1 MDTLSVT
8 PGTTTSPLT
17 ARKPAFRPLLQPRAA
32 AALDFNDDSDDSD
45 NDFLSADYKAQRKTT
60 MDLVDFFKN
69 APPPPPAPSLPPVTV
84 DDKKKRSLLQR
95 LRNRKSGS
103 MLNGGSNR
111 ASLSGMPGSVVAGGV
126 GSTISTAS
134 GATATLPN
142 GKKYVMIAV
151 DYKDSPASTSTA
163 ATTTTPNMS
172 HISPVTGITNAL
184 AATSP
189 KRNSPTSSM
198 RQSRVYSSGS
208 DDGKPV
214 TGSTLLG
221 SNMQTTF
228 DSSHLHSGLSTGG
241 TGDTRR
247 SIIIQAGGGEGSSFI
262 LDNSPFLLDNF
273 ALDTDFIMSS
283 SLSAQG
289 SKVSGVT
296 TTGTSTMTDA
306 GQQHR
311 RTQSQR
317 SGFSQTADGGMSR
330 RGTNKVTFNIA
341 GQQQGAGD
349 EDPVSKALSQ
359 RIANHKAQLLKNQGF
374 LGDDG
379 ADSANES
386 GHESSTKP
394 PEVTLPKP
402 ISRKKVRHVQIQ
414 TQHCIMRPMYTQ
426 TEPMES
432 LVRDSEPREFSTQT
446 SEGSCEMGTS
456 TELDAAETAS
466 VATSTSTGTT
476 MVSAHI
482 MTAARATSKVASLV
496 ASLSHPTAP
505 TNGTFPKGTATTAM
519 STTSTE
525 TLVPSAPLTAQ
536 EHEELLLLRQKNS
549 SLQAQVIT
557 LQRDLASEMRART
570 RTAVAMQD
578 TRDKFE
584 MLSAIAYKKI
594 KEMIFQRHVLEM
606 EIRELR
612 TQVDMHAAEDA
623 AVSAAGTVEVVSPSY
638 RQHHHPHHHHHQQHH
653 SQQQSQ
659 QSQQQQQQQHY
670 GQQHHG
676 QHHHNQQHQQY
687 VSVGHY

>member
-1 MDTLSVT
+1 MDTLSVA

-17 ARKPAFRPLLQPRAA
+17 ARKPGFRPLLQPRAA

-84 DDKKKRSLLQR
+84 DDKKKRTLLQR

-103 MLNGGSNR
+103 MLNGGVNNR
-111 ASLSGMPGSVVAGGV
+111 ASLGLPGSTAAGGL
-126 GSTISTAS
+126 GSTVSSAS

-151 DYKDSPASTSTA
+151 DYKDSPASTSTS
-163 ATTTTPNMS
+163 TTPNMS
-172 HISPVTGITNAL
+172 QISPVTGITSAL

-189 KRNSPTSSM
+189 KRNSPTGSK
-198 RQSRVYSSGS
+198 RQSRVYPSGS
-208 DDGKPV
+208 DDGTHM

-221 SNMQTTF
+221 SSMHTTF
-228 DSSHLHSGLSTGG
+228 DSSHLHSTSGLSTGG

-273 ALDTDFIMSS
+273 ALDTDFILPSS
-283 SLSAQG
+283 FG
-289 SKVSGVT
+289 TKESKNSGAT

-317 SGFSQTADGGMSR
+317 SGFSQADGGMSR

-341 GQQQGAGD
+341 GQQQGVGG
-349 EDPVSKALSQ
+349 EDPVSKALAQ

-386 GHESSTKP
+386 GQESSTKP

-432 LVRDSEPREFSTQT
+432 LVRDSEPREFNTQT

-466 VATSTSTGTT
+466 IATSTATSTT
-476 MVSAHI
+476 MTSTHI

-496 ASLSHPTAP
+496 ASLSTP
-505 TNGTFPKGTATTAM
+505 NGGIPASLLPKGTATTAM

-525 TLVPSAPLTAQ
+525 TLVPSTPLTAQ
-536 EHEELLLLRQKNS
+536 EHEELLLLRQKNA

-557 LQRDLASEMRART
+557 LQRDLSSEMRART

-606 EIRELR
+606 EVRELR
-612 TQVDMHAAEDA
+612 AQVDMHAAEDA
-623 AVSAAGTVEVVSPSY
+623 AVSAAGTVEVVSPAY
-638 RQHHHPHHHHHQQHH
+638 RHHQHQHHHQQHRG
-653 SQQQSQ
+653 QQQSQ
-659 QSQQQQQQQHY
+659 HSQQHSQVQQNH
-670 GQQHHG
+670 GQQ
-676 QHHHNQQHQQY
+676 HHNQQHQQY

>member
-8 PGTTTSPLT
+8 PVTTTSPLT

-95 LRNRKSGS
+95 LRNRKSAS

-111 ASLSGMPGSVVAGGV
+111 ASLLGLPGSTVAGGV
-126 GSTISTAS
+126 GSTVSTAS
-134 GATATLPN
+134 GAMATLPN

-172 HISPVTGITNAL
+172 QISPVTGITSAL

-198 RQSRVYSSGS
+198 RQSRVYPSGS
-208 DDGKPV
+208 DDGKLA
-214 TGSTLLG
+214 TGSALLG
-221 SNMQTTF
+221 SSMQTTF
-228 DSSHLHSGLSTGG
+228 DSSHIHSGLSTGG

-273 ALDTDFIMSS
+273 ALDTDFIMPSS
-283 SLSAQG
+283 SGAQG
-289 SKVSGVT
+289 SKNSGVT

-349 EDPVSKALSQ
+349 EDPVSEALSQ

-446 SEGSCEMGTS
+446 NEGSCEMGTS

-466 VATSTSTGTT
+466 VATSTATGTT

-496 ASLSHPTAP
+496 ASLSHPTTT
-505 TNGTFPKGTATTAM
+505 TNGTTPSLLPKGTATTAM

-557 LQRDLASEMRART
+557 LQRDLASETRART

-638 RQHHHPHHHHHQQHH
+638 RHHHQHHHNHQQHH
-653 SQQQSQ
+653 GQQQSQ
-659 QSQQQQQQQHY
+659 HSQQQHR
-670 GQQHHG
+670 G

>member
-1 MDTLSVT
+1 MDTLSVA
-8 PGTTTSPLT
+8 PATTTSLLT
-17 ARKPAFRPLLQPRAA
+17 ARKPTFRPLLQPRAA

-103 MLNGGSNR
+103 MLNGEGSNR
-111 ASLSGMPGSVVAGGV
+111 ASLLGMPGSTAATVASGGL
-126 GSTISTAS
+126 GSTVSSAS

-163 ATTTTPNMS
+163 ATTTTP
-172 HISPVTGITNAL
+172 VTGITGAL

-189 KRNSPTSSM
+189 KRNSPTSSK

-208 DDGKPV
+208 DDGTPV

-221 SNMQTTF
+221 SSMHTTF
-228 DSSHLHSGLSTGG
+228 DSSHLHSTGLSTGG

-247 SIIIQAGGGEGSSFI
+247 SIILQAGGGEGSSFI
-262 LDNSPFLLDNF
+262 LGNSPFLLDNF
-273 ALDTDFIMSS
+273 ALDTDFIMPSS
-283 SLSAQG
+283 FGVQD
-289 SKVSGVT
+289 SKNSGVT

-317 SGFSQTADGGMSR
+317 SGFGQTADGGMSR

-341 GQQQGAGD
+341 GQHQGAGD

-386 GHESSTKP
+386 GQESSTKP

-466 VATSTSTGTT
+466 IATSTATGTT
-476 MVSAHI
+476 MTSGHI

-496 ASLSHPTAP
+496 ASLSQPTTP
-505 TNGTFPKGTATTAM
+505 TGGIPSSLLTKGTATTAM

-525 TLVPSAPLTAQ
+525 TLVPSLLTAQ
-536 EHEELLLLRQKNS
+536 EHEELLLLRQKNA

-606 EIRELR
+606 EVRELR
-612 TQVDMHAAEDA
+612 AQVDMHAAEDA
-623 AVSAAGTVEVVSPSY
+623 AVSAAGTVEVVSPTY
-638 RQHHHPHHHHHQQHH
+638 RHHHHQQHQQQHSHHHHHQQ
-653 SQQQSQ
+653 
-659 QSQQQQQQQHY
+659 QQQHHS
-670 GQQHHG
+670 QQHHG
-676 QHHHNQQHQQY
+676 QQHHSQHHHSQQHQQY